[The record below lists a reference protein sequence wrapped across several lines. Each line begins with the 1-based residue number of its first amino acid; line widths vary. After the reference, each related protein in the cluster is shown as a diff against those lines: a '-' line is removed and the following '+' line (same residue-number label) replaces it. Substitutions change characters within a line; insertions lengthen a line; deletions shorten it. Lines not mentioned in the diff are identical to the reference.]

1 MGELETGGDVGTGV
15 AGTGDGPEEVDG
27 AVAGGVVL
35 GVDVAGGGAGLG
47 AAAAGAGAG
56 GAGGA
61 ARTGGGVSA
70 TVTVP
75 GPSLEMATKATAVDV
90 RAKASTIPA
99 ITAGMRIPW
108 PVREI
113 AVPQFRHQSWSG
125 STGAPQV
132 AQVVAARRGL
142 LRRGL
147 ERRLAGLGRTVQDG
161 CGRAVLAP
169 VIVGGGFRLRRL
181 GAIAS

>member
-1 MGELETGGDVGTGV
+1 VGELETGGDVGTGV
-15 AGTGDGPEEVDG
+15 AGTGVGPEEVDG
-27 AVAGGVVL
+27 AVAGGVDL

-61 ARTGGGVSA
+61 ARTGGGFSA
-70 TVTVP
+70 TVTVS
-75 GPSLEMATKATAVDV
+75 GPSLEMATKATAVEV

-132 AQVVAARRGL
+132 AQVVPPDGVSCGGASRGGSPDSGGRSRSAA
-142 LRRGL
+142 
-147 ERRLAGLGRTVQDG
+147 A
-161 CGRAVLAP
+161 AP
-169 VIVGGGFRLRRL
+169 FSLP
-181 GAIAS
+181 